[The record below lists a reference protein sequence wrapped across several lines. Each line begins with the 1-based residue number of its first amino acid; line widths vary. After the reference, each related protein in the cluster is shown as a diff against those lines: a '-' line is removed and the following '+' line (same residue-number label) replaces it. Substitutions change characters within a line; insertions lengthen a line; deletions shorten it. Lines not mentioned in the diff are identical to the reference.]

1 MPTPSTPGAYELADL
16 FQIRLAGVPYD
27 VLEPLATPRAVALA
41 RELAAAMR
49 AADGAAR
56 RALDGLRGAGGLPE
70 AERQRLRN
78 AVGKR
83 LPPGALPAGAP
94 PELAAYAAALEACDA
109 VRSRHDAAASE
120 ELTAAARALHR
131 AARAFMPEYSVF
143 MSAPVEEL
151 AFEHDTPP
159 PEGWDG
165 HGEGGSRRERRWL
178 SHLLLYVQRL
188 ATKNETLSAFGPSG
202 WGTVDARA
210 RGLRLD
216 PRPGLRRHAFLERG
230 VADAV
235 VAAMNRD
242 PAVRPE
248 LAPRLHP
255 AGRLEAGGF
264 LRLDTGQHVPLDPTA
279 AALAARCDGDR
290 PAHALGAE
298 GVGALAGAGVVLWAV
313 ECPRYV
319 VDRVGELRA
328 LVRGWRDGEPRRRWE
343 AVLASLAEIPPAFE
357 READP
362 SRRRALVQRVRD
374 VVAGLGA
381 PAPAAASGPA
391 QRTLYRASNPIAEE
405 CGRDCG
411 FVLGGDAAEEV
422 TRDAEPWID
431 LWRDVVAFTASRAN
445 AKLAALHAAAA
456 PHRGAVPLPTYLETA
471 ARAGLPLTLTG
482 IPGLGFM
489 AFMEVKAAFNAE
501 FGGRPDA
508 PVWALSREDCA
519 FVRRRFE
526 FPRFDP
532 FTYPSADLQLAARS
546 ASDVAE
552 GRHQWVL
559 AELHL
564 PAVAMQHAIYWSC
577 PDVPRFERWLR
588 AMAGGPFV
596 DWGFVPADLTNHTL
610 LHFEAASDLWTYAGP
625 ARVSPRWRSV
635 RPSDVEVVLVDG
647 DVRMRAAGRDLGSF
661 ARSWVLALGFHPF
674 VLTRAPHTPRLVI
687 GRTVVQRE
695 TWTVG
700 RKDLPRSRYGLGSAE
715 LALDVERLREARG
728 LPRHVYI
735 RPSDDAIRKMGAGG
749 RDKDVKPVYVDLES
763 YPFLDVLARWM
774 AKHGELEVVEMLPGP
789 DQLPW
794 REPGGRR
801 TFELRTLFAPR
812 GAAGAG

>member
-1 MPTPSTPGAYELADL
+1 VPTASTAGAYELADL

-27 VLEPLATPRAVALA
+27 VLEPLATPRAIALA
-41 RELAAAMR
+41 RELAARTRDVDA
-49 AADGAAR
+49 AAR
-56 RALDGLRGAGGLPE
+56 VALEALRAGAGLAGPHR
-70 AERQRLRN
+70 ERIRN

-83 LPPGALPAGAP
+83 LSPGPLPAGAAP
-94 PELAAYAAALEACDA
+94 ALAAYVSALEARDA
-109 VRSRHDAAASE
+109 VRGRHDAAAAE
-120 ELTAAARALHR
+120 ELAAAARALHL
-131 AARAFMPEYSVF
+131 AARTFMPEYSVF
-143 MSAPVEEL
+143 MSAPVEEM
-151 AFEHDTPP
+151 AFDGDSPP

-165 HGEGGSRRERRWL
+165 HGEGQSRRDRRWL

-202 WGTVDARA
+202 WGTVDRSAK
-210 RGLRLD
+210 GLRLE
-216 PRPGLRRHAFLERG
+216 PKPGFRRHAFLERG

-255 AGRLEAGGF
+255 AGRLDEGGF
-264 LRLDTGQHVPLDPTA
+264 VRLDLGKRVPLEPA
-279 AALAARCDGDR
+279 ARALAARCDGR
-290 PAHALGAE
+290 TAAHALE
-298 GVGALAGAGVVLWAV
+298 GGEGLGALAEAGVVLWAV

-319 VDRVGELRA
+319 VDRVGELRR
-328 LVRGWRDGEPRRRWE
+328 LVEGWRPGEPRGRWE
-343 AVLASLAEIPPAFE
+343 AVLAALAEIAPEFE
-357 READP
+357 RERDP
-362 SRRRALVQRVRD
+362 TRRRSLVQRVRD

-381 PAPAAASGPA
+381 PAPAPGPA

-411 FVLGGDAAEEV
+411 FVLGGDAAAEV
-422 TRDAEPWID
+422 TRDAGPWID
-431 LWRDVVAFTASRAN
+431 LWRDVFAFAASRAN
-445 AKLAALHAAAA
+445 AKLAALHAAAGPRA
-456 PHRGAVPLPTYLETA
+456 GAVPLPAYLETA

-482 IPGLGFM
+482 VPGLAFM
-489 AFMEVKAAFNAE
+489 AFMEVKAAFTEVFAKRE
-501 FGGRPDA
+501 DA
-508 PVWALSREDCA
+508 PTWTFGAEDCA
-519 FVRRRFE
+519 FLRRRFE

-532 FTYPSADLQLAARS
+532 FTFPSADLQLAARS
-546 ASDVAE
+546 AADVAE

-564 PAVAMQHAIYWSC
+564 PAVAMQHAIYWAC

-588 AMAGGPFV
+588 AMAGGPFA

-635 RPSDVEVVLVDG
+635 PPADVEVVVVDG
-647 DVRMRAAGRDLGSF
+647 DVRMRAGDRDLGSF

-700 RKDLPRSRYGLGSAE
+700 RKDLPRARYGLGSAE
-715 LALDVERLREARG
+715 LALDVERLRATRG

-774 AKHGELEVVEMLPGP
+774 AKHGELEVVEMLPAP
-789 DQLPW
+789 DQLLW
-794 REPGGRR
+794 REPDGRR
-801 TFELRTLFAPR
+801 TFEMRTLFAPR
-812 GAAGAG
+812 GAFARG